1 MVLPGRRHTG
11 HRKYCSDQKQRAGR
25 QPKRALSGQEN
36 LAGWHASRQ
45 VVRKA
50 EAFSQAG
57 RQAGIVESKQERHTE
72 MQEPRQEGTSWLA
85 ETGRNRLASSSRQ
98 RPTGDSRQA
107 GRGQGDSQTGREN
120 QKQISLMMAVYEAK
134 HVGDNVI

>member
-1 MVLPGRRHTG
+1 
-11 HRKYCSDQKQRAGR
+11 
-25 QPKRALSGQEN
+25 
-36 LAGWHASRQ
+36 
-45 VVRKA
+45 
-50 EAFSQAG
+50 
-57 RQAGIVESKQERHTE
+57 

-107 GRGQGDSQTGREN
+107 GRQAGRGQGVRQTSREN
-120 QKQISLMMAVYEAK
+120 QKPISLMMAVYEAK